1 MYPWTVYGRGTVPF
15 GEPCGR
21 SIHHRLLTKPQGKR
35 VRCPSTGEG
44 PERSH
49 ELGGRLRQTGE
60 LYAAFISAMPCG
72 GLLTRGV
79 VPMSVHIVFE
89 TPQDVQEQVYEMV
102 KSLGKD
108 GKGRLKKGA
117 NEVTKS
123 AERGTAQMVVMAEN
137 VNPGELLAH
146 IPMIC
151 KEKEIPFIYVEDQAY
166 LAEAAGMSTGTR
178 TAAIAV
184 MHVEKEGM
192 DRFNEVKSHFETLS
206 S

>member
-1 MYPWTVYGRGTVPF
+1 
-15 GEPCGR
+15 
-21 SIHHRLLTKPQGKR
+21 
-35 VRCPSTGEG
+35 
-44 PERSH
+44 
-49 ELGGRLRQTGE
+49 
-60 LYAAFISAMPCG
+60 
-72 GLLTRGV
+72 
-79 VPMSVHIVFE
+79 MSVHIDFE

-123 AERGTAQMVVMAEN
+123 AERGTAKMVVMAEN

-146 IPMIC
+146 ITMIC

-184 MHVEKEGM
+184 MQVEKEGM

>member
-1 MYPWTVYGRGTVPF
+1 MCIRD
-15 GEPCGR
+15 
-21 SIHHRLLTKPQGKR
+21 S
-35 VRCPSTGEG
+35 
-44 PERSH
+44 
-49 ELGGRLRQTGE
+49 
-60 LYAAFISAMPCG
+60 
-72 GLLTRGV
+72 
-79 VPMSVHIVFE
+79 
-89 TPQDVQEQVYEMV
+89 
-102 KSLGKD
+102 
-108 GKGRLKKGA
+108 
-117 NEVTKS
+117 
-123 AERGTAQMVVMAEN
+123 

-184 MHVEKEGM
+184 MQVEKDGM

>member
-1 MYPWTVYGRGTVPF
+1 
-15 GEPCGR
+15 
-21 SIHHRLLTKPQGKR
+21 
-35 VRCPSTGEG
+35 
-44 PERSH
+44 
-49 ELGGRLRQTGE
+49 
-60 LYAAFISAMPCG
+60 
-72 GLLTRGV
+72 
-79 VPMSVHIVFE
+79 MSVHIDFE

-178 TAAIAV
+178 TASIAV
-184 MHVEKEGM
+184 MHIEKQGM
-192 DRFNEVKSHFETLS
+192 DRFNAVNSHFETLS